1 MCFCFTRTFID
12 RICCLEFFGNN
23 KFASGSMDYTI
34 KILDIEKKACL
45 VTIDTGTYF
54 DVAYSLK
61 LITLN
66 TIACGSNKSIKIYNI
81 GNGMCFKILKGHVD
95 FVNCLILTKGGI
107 LISGSDDK
115 TIKFWDTNEGIYKIF
130 IYMYDKYF

>member
-1 MCFCFTRTFID
+1 
-12 RICCLEFFGNN
+12 
-23 KFASGSMDYTI
+23 MDYTI
-34 KILDIEKKACL
+34 KIWDIEKKACL

-115 TIKFWDTNEGIYKIF
+115 TIKFWDTNEGICVKTLTNDCEVHCLLILNIGHVASGSDNGLIKIWN
-130 IYMYDKYF
+130 IDS